1 MSSMQPEVTLEAILD
16 KQNLKA
22 AFKSVVANKGAPGIN
37 GTTTEELRQWFHANP
52 HLISTS
58 VAQGKYKPLPIK
70 RVYIPKDNGD
80 KRPLGIPTVQDCF
93 VQQAVAQVLSDYYEM
108 RFSDNSYGY
117 RPNRGAHEAI
127 NKALRYLNEGYIY
140 VIDLDLSKFFDTVN
154 HSKLLQILSRDIKDG
169 RVISLIH
176 KFLRAPVFEDGKV
189 GPKTTIG
196 TPQGG
201 CISPI
206 LANILLNELDQLLD
220 SRGIRFVRYADD
232 MVIMAKSWKAAERT
246 LENVKDFLENKLFL
260 KVNEQKTK
268 IGIASEKSQFLG
280 FAFTKRV
287 SKQRKEKN
295 PKATW
300 FATVHRKKKDKF
312 QVKVREILDR
322 RAPGGIDAV
331 KLKLERYLVGWA
343 MYYGN
348 AVPPTW
354 TEQVDQWMRRRIR
367 QIYWKQWKTPQNR
380 YRQITNRWRKAP
392 NIDKFAYSVNSY
404 WRMAKTPVI
413 HKALGNTT
421 LWAEGWMTLEFSLT
435 TEQKQNHKVQ

>member
-37 GTTTEELRQWFHANP
+37 GTTTEELRQWFHDNP

-58 VAQGKYKPLPIK
+58 VAQGKYKPQPIK

-80 KRPLGIPTVQDCF
+80 KRPLGIPTVQDRF
-93 VQQAVAQVLSDYYEM
+93 VQQATAQVLSDYYEAK
-108 RFSDNSYGY
+108 FSENSYGY
-117 RPNRGAHEAI
+117 RPERGAHDAI
-127 NKALRYLNEGYIY
+127 NKAL
-140 VIDLDLSKFFDTVN
+140 
-154 HSKLLQILSRDIKDG
+154 
-169 RVISLIH
+169 
-176 KFLRAPVFEDGKV
+176 VFENGKV

-232 MVIMAKSWKAAERT
+232 MVIMAKSQKAAERI
-246 LENVKDFLENKLFL
+246 LGKVKDFLENKLFL

-287 SKQRKEKN
+287 SRQRKERN
-295 PKATW
+295 PRATW
-300 FATVHRKKKDKF
+300 FATVHQKKRDKF
-312 QVKVREILDR
+312 QAKVREILDR
-322 RAPGGIDAV
+322 KAPGGIEAVQV
-331 KLKLERYLVGWA
+331 KLRRFLVGWA

-348 AVPPTW
+348 AIPVSW
-354 TEQVDQWMRRRIR
+354 AEQTDYWMRRRIR
-367 QIYWKQWKTPQNR
+367 QIHWKQWKTAPNR
-380 YRQITNRWRKAP
+380 YRQIARRWQP
-392 NIDKFAYSVNSY
+392 
-404 WRMAKTPVI
+404 P
-413 HKALGNTT
+413 
-421 LWAEGWMTLEFSLT
+421 
-435 TEQKQNHKVQ
+435 

>member
-1 MSSMQPEVTLEAILD
+1 MQD
-16 KQNLKA
+16 
-22 AFKSVVANKGAPGIN
+22 
-37 GTTTEELRQWFHANP
+37 R
-52 HLISTS
+52 
-58 VAQGKYKPLPIK
+58 
-70 RVYIPKDNGD
+70 
-80 KRPLGIPTVQDCF
+80 F
-93 VQQAVAQVLSDYYEM
+93 VQQATAQVLSDYYEAK
-108 RFSDNSYGY
+108 FSENSYGY
-117 RPNRGAHEAI
+117 RPERGAHDAI
-127 NKALRYLNEGYIY
+127 NKALWYLNEGYIY

-176 KFLRAPVFEDGKV
+176 KFLKAPVFENGKV

-232 MVIMAKSWKAAERT
+232 MVIMAKSQKAAERI
-246 LENVKDFLENKLFL
+246 LGKVKDFLENKLFL

-287 SKQRKEKN
+287 SRQRKERN
-295 PKATW
+295 PRATW
-300 FATVHRKKKDKF
+300 FATVHQKKRDKF
-312 QVKVREILDR
+312 QAKVREILDR

-331 KLKLERYLVGWA
+331 KLKLERYLVGWF

-348 AVPPTW
+348 AVPPKW
-354 TEQVDQWMRRRIR
+354 IGQVDQWIRRRIR

-380 YRQITNRWRKAP
+380 YRQIVNRWRKAP
-392 NIDKFAYSVNSY
+392 SIDEFAYSVNSY
-404 WRMAKTPVI
+404 WRMARTPVI
-413 HKALGNTT
+413 HKALGNIT
-421 LWAEGWMTLEFSLT
+421 LWAEGWMTLEFALT

>member
-37 GTTTEELRQWFHANP
+37 GTTTEELRQWFHDNP

-58 VAQGKYKPLPIK
+58 VAQGKYKPQPIK

-80 KRPLGIPTVQDCF
+80 KRPLGIPTVQDRF
-93 VQQAVAQVLSDYYEM
+93 VQQATAQVLSDYYEAK
-108 RFSDNSYGY
+108 FSENSYGY
-117 RPNRGAHEAI
+117 RPERGAHDAI
-127 NKALRYLNEGYIY
+127 NKALGYLNEGYIY

-176 KFLRAPVFEDGKV
+176 KFLKAPVFENGKV

-232 MVIMAKSWKAAERT
+232 MVIMAKSQKAAERI
-246 LENVKDFLENKLFL
+246 LGKVKDFLENKLFL

-287 SKQRKEKN
+287 SRQRKERN
-295 PKATW
+295 PRATW
-300 FATVHRKKKDKF
+300 FATVHQKKRDKF
-312 QVKVREILDR
+312 QAKVREILDR

-331 KLKLERYLVGWA
+331 KLKLERYLVGWF

-348 AVPPTW
+348 AVPPKW
-354 TEQVDQWMRRRIR
+354 IGQVDQWIRRRIR
-367 QIYWKQWKTPQNR
+367 QIYWKQWKKISTKYEALMRLGVSPSLAWQHAN
-380 YRQITNRWRKAP
+380 TRK
-392 NIDKFAYSVNSY
+392 SY
-404 WRMAKTPVI
+404 WRTAHSWI
-413 HKALGNTT
+413 LATT
-421 LWAEGWMTLEFSLT
+421 LTNGFLHRKGWVCLGDVYKKRTQGSY
-435 TEQKQNHKVQ
+435 

>member
-1 MSSMQPEVTLEAILD
+1 M
-16 KQNLKA
+16 
-22 AFKSVVANKGAPGIN
+22 
-37 GTTTEELRQWFHANP
+37 
-52 HLISTS
+52 
-58 VAQGKYKPLPIK
+58 
-70 RVYIPKDNGD
+70 
-80 KRPLGIPTVQDCF
+80 
-93 VQQAVAQVLSDYYEM
+93 
-108 RFSDNSYGY
+108 
-117 RPNRGAHEAI
+117 
-127 NKALRYLNEGYIY
+127 
-140 VIDLDLSKFFDTVN
+140 N

-176 KFLRAPVFEDGKV
+176 KFLKAPVFENGKV

-232 MVIMAKSWKAAERT
+232 MVIMAKSQKAAERI
-246 LENVKDFLENKLFL
+246 LGKVKDFLENKLFL

-287 SKQRKEKN
+287 SRQRKERN
-295 PKATW
+295 PRATW
-300 FATVHRKKKDKF
+300 FATVHQKKRDKF
-312 QVKVREILDR
+312 QAKVREILDR

-331 KLKLERYLVGWA
+331 KLKLERYLVGWF

-348 AVPPTW
+348 AVPPKW
-354 TEQVDQWMRRRIR
+354 IGQVDQWIRRRIR
-367 QIYWKQWKTPQNR
+367 QIHWKQWKTPQNR
-380 YRQITNRWRKAP
+380 YRQIVNRWRKAP
-392 NIDKFAYSVNSY
+392 SIDEFAYSVNSY
-404 WRMAKTPVI
+404 WRMARTPVI
-413 HKALGNTT
+413 HKALGNIT
-421 LWAEGWMTLEFSLT
+421 LWAEGWMTLEFALT

>member
-1 MSSMQPEVTLEAILD
+1 MDYSAYVVPLL
-16 KQNLKA
+16 L
-22 AFKSVVANKGAPGIN
+22 AFVALFA
-37 GTTTEELRQWFHANP
+37 LA
-52 HLISTS
+52 
-58 VAQGKYKPLPIK
+58 K
-70 RVYIPKDNGD
+70 RVNVYEALTRGASQGLSILGSILPALVGLMTAVYML
-80 KRPLGIPTVQDCF
+80 RASGAMEALGQLLAPVLIRLGIPPETASLLLIRPVSGSGAL
-93 VQQAVAQVLSDYYEM
+93 AVGSD
-108 RFSDNSYGY
+108 
-117 RPNRGAHEAI
+117 
-127 NKALRYLNEGYIY
+127 EGYIY

-176 KFLRAPVFEDGKV
+176 KFLKAPVFENGKV

-232 MVIMAKSWKAAERT
+232 MVIMAKSQKAAERI
-246 LENVKDFLENKLFL
+246 LGKVKDFLENKLFL

-287 SKQRKEKN
+287 SRQRKERN
-295 PKATW
+295 PRATW
-300 FATVHRKKKDKF
+300 FATVHQKKRDKF
-312 QVKVREILDR
+312 QAKVREILDR

-331 KLKLERYLVGWA
+331 KLKLERYLVGWF

-348 AVPPTW
+348 AVPPKW
-354 TEQVDQWMRRRIR
+354 IGQVDQWIRRRIR

-380 YRQITNRWRKAP
+380 YRQIVNRWRKAP
-392 NIDKFAYSVNSY
+392 SIDEFAYSVNSY
-404 WRMAKTPVI
+404 WRMARTPVI
-413 HKALGNTT
+413 HKALGNIT
-421 LWAEGWMTLEFSLT
+421 LWAEGWMTLEFALT

>member
-80 KRPLGIPTVQDCF
+80 KRPLGIPTVQDRF

-127 NKALRYLNEGYIY
+127 NKALGYLNEGYIY

-169 RVISLIH
+169 RVI
-176 KFLRAPVFEDGKV
+176 FEDGKV

-201 CISPI
+201 CISPV

-220 SRGIRFVRYADD
+220 NRGIRFVRYADD
-232 MVIMAKSWKAAERT
+232 MVIMAKSQKAAERI
-246 LENVKDFLENKLFL
+246 LGKVKDFLENKLFL

-268 IGIASEKSQFLG
+268 ISIASSESQFLG
-280 FAFTKRV
+280 FSFTKSV
-287 SKQRKEKN
+287 SKQRRERN

-300 FATVHRKKKDKF
+300 FATVHQKKRDKF
-312 QVKVREILDR
+312 KEKVREILDR
-322 RAPGGIDAV
+322 KAPGGIEAVQV
-331 KLKLERYLVGWA
+331 KL
-343 MYYGN
+343 
-348 AVPPTW
+348 
-354 TEQVDQWMRRRIR
+354 RRSMEDRTKPLSTDS
-367 QIYWKQWKTPQNR
+367 QK
-380 YRQITNRWRKAP
+380 
-392 NIDKFAYSVNSY
+392 
-404 WRMAKTPVI
+404 MAQRSEVR
-413 HKALGNTT
+413 
-421 LWAEGWMTLEFSLT
+421 
-435 TEQKQNHKVQ
+435 